1 MTSMWRPRY
10 FAVVSRHEK
19 VPTAP
24 HMSAMPMSRARRAL
38 AASRASR
45 ADSVFMDVA
54 AYVGIFSVWRGLR
67 SNGGARQ
74 EPGVRA
80 RRDGLAPALGRPRF
94 RLTGSEPRGWL
105 GGQKIVGR
113 AVQASWRGR

>member
-54 AYVGIFSVWRGLR
+54 ASCGDFSVGVACGPMRVAAVARVERQPEWRCHRAVADFAVLD
-67 SNGGARQ
+67 
-74 EPGVRA
+74 PGHA
-80 RRDGLAPALGRPRF
+80 ASLAA
-94 RLTGSEPRGWL
+94 
-105 GGQKIVGR
+105 KIVGR
-113 AVQASWRGR
+113 AVQASCRRK